1 MDCNSYSYAPS
12 MLEEENDAPRLTR
25 EEYLKSPYC
34 TDRERAIDFLYTFR
48 AYRKAP
54 SENKRAVYDYLM
66 DAYREGS
73 QEEAKK
79 TIQAYFNSLLNIA
92 YTINDFL
99 LFIA

>member
-1 MDCNSYSYAPS
+1 MDCNSYSYAPN
-12 MLEEENDAPRLTR
+12 MLEEEDNAPRLTR

-54 SENKRAVYDYLM
+54 SDNKKAIYDYLM
-66 DAYREGS
+66 DAYKEGR

-79 TIQAYFNSLLNIA
+79 TISAYFNSLLNVV
-92 YTINDFL
+92 YTIQDFQT
-99 LFIA
+99 FTA

>member
-1 MDCNSYSYAPS
+1 MDINNYSYTPH
-12 MLEEENDAPRLTR
+12 MLEDANDAPSLTR

-34 TDRERAIDFLYTFR
+34 SDRERALDFLYTFR

-54 SENKRAVYDYLM
+54 TENKNAVYDYLM
-66 DAYREGS
+66 NAYREGS

>member
-1 MDCNSYSYAPS
+1 MDINNYSYTPHILDGESDAPS
-12 MLEEENDAPRLTR
+12 LTR
-25 EEYLKSPYC
+25 EEYFKSPFC
-34 TDRERAIDFLYTFR
+34 SDRERALDFLYTFR

-54 SENKRAVYDYLM
+54 TENKNAVYDYLM
-66 DAYREGS
+66 NAYREGS